1 MQYIVSG
8 EEMQRIDACSI
19 GQIGIPGIVLMERA
33 ALAMAEEVVRRFPSP
48 VSVTVVTERGNNG
61 GDGLALG
68 RMLLE
73 KGYPVRFYEIGGVK
87 KASAS
92 YETQK
97 KILEHLGVDV
107 EKDLPEE
114 DCAIWVDAIF
124 GVGLKREVAGIQKEV
139 IEKMNRKNGYKIA
152 VDIPSGVDAATGQI
166 LGCGFQADLT
176 VTFGF
181 LKTGM
186 VLYPGA
192 SFCGEVEVRDIGFP
206 RKAVETVAPGAITY
220 TEEDLGRLPERDAHS
235 HKGSFGRVLLI
246 AGARNMAGA
255 AYLSAKAAYKTGS
268 GLVRIF
274 TSEANREILQTL
286 LPEAILTTFA
296 SEEEALEKL
305 PEALD
310 WATVVGI
317 GPGLGENLLTRKLLE
332 MTLQEG
338 KTPLVVDADGLNAL
352 AAWKKE
358 EPEIVQ
364 NLYEHYES
372 GMILTPHLKE
382 MSRLSGQ
389 SVGWIQEH
397 LREAVGKAADR
408 NHVFVLKDARTV
420 VSDGC
425 FPTYINMSGN
435 HGMATGGSGD
445 VLTGILCGLLA
456 GGMQPVEAARLGVYC
471 HGRAGDAAAEEKG
484 CYGMLA
490 GDLVEAL
497 PKVIR

>member
-1 MQYIVSG
+1 
-8 EEMQRIDACSI
+8 
-19 GQIGIPGIVLMERA
+19 
-33 ALAMAEEVVRRFPSP
+33 
-48 VSVTVVTERGNNG
+48 
-61 GDGLALG
+61 
-68 RMLLE
+68 
-73 KGYPVRFYEIGGVK
+73 
-87 KASAS
+87 
-92 YETQK
+92 
-97 KILEHLGVDV
+97 
-107 EKDLPEE
+107 
-114 DCAIWVDAIF
+114 
-124 GVGLKREVAGIQKEV
+124 
-139 IEKMNRKNGYKIA
+139 
-152 VDIPSGVDAATGQI
+152 
-166 LGCGFQADLT
+166 
-176 VTFGF
+176 
-181 LKTGM
+181 
-186 VLYPGA
+186 
-192 SFCGEVEVRDIGFP
+192 
-206 RKAVETVAPGAITY
+206 
-220 TEEDLGRLPERDAHS
+220 
-235 HKGSFGRVLLI
+235 
-246 AGARNMAGA
+246 MAGA

-274 TSEANREILQTL
+274 TSEANREILQML

-338 KTPLVVDADGLNAL
+338 KAPLVVDADGLNAL

-397 LREAVGKAADR
+397 LREAAGKAADR